1 MPLLSIHNRNLG
13 SGGMCHKAVPG
24 SQGER
29 QACRQMGALFLLH
42 HPVLTLKSNETACK
56 VSSGESETE
65 PAQLDLRLV
74 WAPAAVLGISRACEQ
89 HHWLGDAPVFV
100 TKLLLR
106 LGLGFL
112 ATSGKASIRFV
123 GFWDRSCI
131 LQLFLNHAG
140 TEERSVCSYWSSH
153 YYPCLW
159 TGGKCIHR
167 LAALLCPRCLH
178 NQIFPPEKGISH
190 RRKQVCQMYRKE
202 HD

>member
-1 MPLLSIHNRNLG
+1 MSQSCSRL
-13 SGGMCHKAVPG
+13 PG
-24 SQGER
+24 RATSL
-29 QACRQMGALFLLH
+29 QADGCSFSFLLH
-42 HPVLTLKSNETACK
+42 HPVLTLKSNETACT